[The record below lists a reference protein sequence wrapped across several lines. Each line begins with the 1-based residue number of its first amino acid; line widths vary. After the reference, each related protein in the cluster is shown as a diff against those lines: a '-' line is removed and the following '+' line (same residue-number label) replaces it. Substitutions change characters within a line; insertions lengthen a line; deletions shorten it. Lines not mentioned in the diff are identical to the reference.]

1 MTIKIALGGPRG
13 KMGQAALQMI
23 KDVND
28 FDLIACID
36 RYTDEK
42 TKAEIEQVAG
52 KEISLYDNASA
63 CFTSNEIDV
72 YVDLTIPEAGYE
84 YTKTALEN
92 SVYSVVGTSGF
103 TDQQIDGLRKLAE
116 DKKTG
121 CIIAPNF
128 ALGSIVMMLF
138 SKMAAKYFPDVE
150 IIEKHHDNKVD
161 APSGTAV
168 KTLEMIHEVR
178 DEKVQGHPN
187 EYESMPG
194 ARGASDKGV
203 HIHSMRLPG
212 LVAHQEVVFGST
224 GQLLTLK
231 HDVFDRQAY
240 MDGLQFA
247 IKEVLQQ
254 DKLIYGLEHVLQL
267 D

>member
-1 MTIKIALGGPRG
+1 MTIKLALGGPRG
-13 KMGQAALQMI
+13 KMGQAALQMM
-23 KDVND
+23 KEAKE
-28 FDLIACID
+28 FDLVACID
-36 RYTDEK
+36 RYTDED
-42 TKAEIEQVAG
+42 TKAKIEELAG
-52 KEISLYDNASA
+52 KEISLYDNAST
-63 CFTSNEIDV
+63 CFSNNEIDV

-92 SVYSVVGTSGF
+92 NVYSVVGTSGF
-103 TDQQIDGLRKLAE
+103 TDEQIDVLTNIAKE
-116 DKKTG
+116 NKIG

-128 ALGSIVMMLF
+128 ALGSIVMMLL

-168 KTLEMIHEVR
+168 KTLQMIHETR
-178 DEKVQGHPN
+178 QEKTQGHPN

-194 ARGASDKGV
+194 ARGATDKGV

-240 MDGLQFA
+240 MDGLKFA

-254 DKLIYGLEHVLQL
+254 DKLIYG
-267 D
+267 